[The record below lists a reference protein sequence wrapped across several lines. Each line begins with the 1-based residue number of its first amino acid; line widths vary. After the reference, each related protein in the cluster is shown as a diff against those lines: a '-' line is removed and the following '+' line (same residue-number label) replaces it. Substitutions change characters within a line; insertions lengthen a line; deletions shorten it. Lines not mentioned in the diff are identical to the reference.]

1 MLQFA
6 LIKPYSPLIFQIKM
20 YKPLLRTQPAFR
32 TLTRTPFSRVG
43 RAAKVCTFLFEILR
57 LHSVLSVQIAG
68 FYKEPSFWYQ
78 CGLLDYQCRQLGE
91 KFVLIWYF
99 MALKFAKMK

>member
-1 MLQFA
+1 MR
-6 LIKPYSPLIFQIKM
+6 
-20 YKPLLRTQPAFR
+20 KPLLRTQPAFR
-32 TLTRTPFSRVG
+32 TLALPPFSRVG
-43 RAAKVCTFLFEILR
+43 RAAKVCAFLFETLR

>member
-1 MLQFA
+1 M
-6 LIKPYSPLIFQIKM
+6 KSY
-20 YKPLLRTQPAFR
+20 YW
-32 TLTRTPFSRVG
+32 VG
-43 RAAKVCTFLFEILR
+43 RAAKVCAFLFEILR

-99 MALKFAKMK
+99 SAKIYLPLYEVLSAPTQNRTPDLACIIQSPFL